1 MYLYSFFLTGIIMET
16 IESSMKSENDEFE
29 LAPLIEKTTD
39 VEAFQNSEKKN
50 TK

>member
-1 MYLYSFFLTGIIMET
+1 MET
-16 IESSMKSENDEFE
+16 IESRMKSENDEFE

-50 TK
+50 NK